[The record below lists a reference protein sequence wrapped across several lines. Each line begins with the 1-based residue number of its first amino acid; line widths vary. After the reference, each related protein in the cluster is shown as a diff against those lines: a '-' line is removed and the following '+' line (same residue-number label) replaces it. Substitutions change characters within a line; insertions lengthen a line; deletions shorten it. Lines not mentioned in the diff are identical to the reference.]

1 MPSSCCPSP
10 SPSSSSPPPRGS
22 CPFCRLCNKW
32 LHSCP
37 SRYQKLNRLASFAF
51 LCIKW
56 PEQCV
61 RVAACSIFTVKWNT
75 CQGSNF
81 SAIYSAQTVLP
92 CPSATFPLQHERRVW
107 RLSLSALVNFA
118 HLKRGTSRWLYQTDP
133 WCLPPFP
140 LLPPLL
146 TLESCTCVCVWSDHT
161 FNLARQ
167 FPALTAVFLI
177 LFASFPLSFS
187 PSFILL
193 LHELVGGLTI
203 RSRVDSTISPEPDA
217 PRNSC
222 CCCCCSCCC

>member
-10 SPSSSSPPPRGS
+10 SSSSSPVRGS

-81 SAIYSAQTVLP
+81 SAIYSAQTVPP
-92 CPSATFPLQHERRVW
+92 CPSASFPLQHERRVW

-133 WCLPPFP
+133 WCLPLFP

-146 TLESCTCVCVWSDHT
+146 TLESCTCVCVCVERPH
-161 FNLARQ
+161 FQ
-167 FPALTAVFLI
+167 FGAAVSGFDC
-177 LFASFPLSFS
+177 SFSHPLCLPPLSRS
-187 PSFILL
+187 SSFILL

-217 PRNSC
+217 ARNSC
-222 CCCCCSCCC
+222 CCCYCSCCC